1 MKQKIFL
8 LLMLAL
14 LPLSALA
21 AEVKV
26 IFSGLEKGDK
36 AILSIASGTYL
47 ASIPVSE
54 NGTFTF
60 ANVPDGKHSVKAEAT
75 GYNVMEAMTV
85 IVKNN
90 SVTPSQPL
98 KIAITKMSK
107 NPDSWT
113 FEWKEDGSP
122 SGHTTTAHR
131 NEPAEI
137 EFLGKMIVPADVPSF
152 SILKEKYNIVL
163 ANDEK
168 PWSQEYAYR
177 MVETM
182 KTLPLFYAKYKE
194 LKPAKFSLTADH
206 LADDISVVPIEG
218 GYEVRISEDAFYYA
232 NPFLVDLDG
241 KRGRLFSK
249 RLHHALTNYITDFGR
264 NISNVNDILSE
275 RFGCSILNIDYTELT
290 KPTTQEDAACF
301 QQFKPAELVSIINMF
316 EEFPDGFRK
325 VPHLK
330 YLLRRQNGHDHP
342 LYPTAAAVAWPT
354 LENGY
359 IEFMEKAF
367 GGNSQELATQRL
379 ILHEKTHFLWEHVFS
394 EEIKADWIELGGWY
408 VDPNAPEGWST
419 TKTTEFVS
427 AYAHGKNPNE
437 DMAESVA
444 DYVKNPAILMS
455 RSVGKYEFIRDRI
468 MHGVRYITTVPD
480 HLSFEVLNLWPDY
493 DFPGKIKRASITVDG
508 KPEEDKLL
516 TLEIE
521 LNDMPNI
528 EDGASHA
535 YTRITSPEFLDDGEL
550 KTQLYD
556 IHMNPLGGNNHILR
570 GSVIISKYSK
580 AGHWIAGDITTNDL
594 QGNERYEGH
603 NDCVTDFFIDNPLED
618 LYPPKYESGSLNYEL
633 TDTIL
638 AEKPCKNLKITCKIT
653 DNVGISRVVA
663 RISSDAEGFSQSVDY
678 DGVYDPTTDIVE
690 FNFPIKEFLPTAN
703 YYVSSLSIYDSANTN
718 TRIWFSESPNHEPV
732 KKIFIQTSNPDTL
745 HAEIDLNRIYVYAEP
760 THPEAPDGETKVTI
774 NFYARDN
781 ISGLGTCEYY
791 FIDPQGVRHGNYY
804 YEHRNSRTEFF
815 DGDPTVWEHYQ
826 IVHILPRGSVPG
838 RWGLASINVR
848 DKAFNE
854 YTYNF
859 LETLIFEPD
868 NDMSKYELFADMED
882 PKWLSIILSSES
894 SQHFGFKYRVIH
906 EKSGKEI
913 SGVWTGNQ
921 SAENVNV
928 RQLAHAQTAKVDIS
942 SLPDGEL
949 IVIANV
955 LDENG
960 KIETAKST
968 KFKKTA
974 GSGILESGS
983 LAYAL
988 TDTVVGDKKCQHL
1001 KVSCGLKGNARIEKI
1016 TAILQAAESPLILSE
1031 SGTVNADATQADFHF
1046 LIKDYY
1052 PSADYYVSQL
1062 DIQDGT
1068 GTQTHIEFND
1078 STGSDSVKTQY
1089 IATSNPDT
1097 TAVEI
1102 DGRRLYIYAE
1112 PDTANEGSTK
1122 VTLNFYAKDD
1132 ISGLGHCEYTFRTP
1146 TGEVTRSFSYTHR
1159 NSETPFFAGDATK
1172 WERYQLVHLLP
1183 QDSVQGRWELASLKL
1198 VDKAFNAHTY
1208 TFKDTLVFETVNTP
1222 NAYKLDADMVNAKWL
1237 SMQLSSGEDA
1247 GVTGYKYRIIH
1258 ESDSLEVTGMAD
1270 SLGSHLVDV
1279 SSLPEGQ
1286 LLVIASVQGEDG
1298 TIRTAQSAKV
1308 LKSAT
1313 GGIYQSGSL
1322 AYALTDTVVGDKKC
1336 QHLKVS
1342 CGLKGNA
1349 RIEKITATLQAAE
1362 SPLILSESGTVNAD
1376 ATQADFHFLIKDYYP
1391 SADYYVSQLD
1401 IQDGTGTH
1409 THIEFN
1415 DSSVHNPYK
1424 KIFIKTPNPDD
1435 SCVEIDVNSIY
1446 VYAEASSED
1455 EEGTKV
1461 MVNFSTRDDI
1471 SGLGTCEYTFKTP
1484 NGLTTQ
1490 AFTYEHRNSSTEFFD
1505 GDPTAWEYH
1514 QIVHFIPQ
1522 DSTQG
1527 RWELV
1532 KIRVLD
1538 KAFNEYNYIF
1548 KDKLVFETANATS
1561 ECEMN
1566 AEMIDGNWLSIALET
1581 SLSDM
1586 AGFKYRV
1593 IHEESGKEVAGS
1605 AENRQKTLVDLSKL
1619 PDGNLLVI
1627 TQILD
1632 VDGHVLTSKFAKVT
1646 KDSNVTAVNHV
1657 ASQSYTLIVNG
1668 LNIIINSHKDQNI
1681 IIANLN
1687 GQYRT
1692 YHLEEGINEIKMP
1705 QPGVY
1710 IIGGKKIV
1718 VQ

>member
-1 MKQKIFL
+1 M
-8 LLMLAL
+8 
-14 LPLSALA
+14 
-21 AEVKV
+21 
-26 IFSGLEKGDK
+26 
-36 AILSIASGTYL
+36 
-47 ASIPVSE
+47 
-54 NGTFTF
+54 
-60 ANVPDGKHSVKAEAT
+60 
-75 GYNVMEAMTV
+75 
-85 IVKNN
+85 
-90 SVTPSQPL
+90 
-98 KIAITKMSK
+98 
-107 NPDSWT
+107 
-113 FEWKEDGSP
+113 
-122 SGHTTTAHR
+122 
-131 NEPAEI
+131 
-137 EFLGKMIVPADVPSF
+137 
-152 SILKEKYNIVL
+152 
-163 ANDEK
+163 
-168 PWSQEYAYR
+168 
-177 MVETM
+177 
-182 KTLPLFYAKYKE
+182 
-194 LKPAKFSLTADH
+194 
-206 LADDISVVPIEG
+206 
-218 GYEVRISEDAFYYA
+218 
-232 NPFLVDLDG
+232 
-241 KRGRLFSK
+241 
-249 RLHHALTNYITDFGR
+249 
-264 NISNVNDILSE
+264 
-275 RFGCSILNIDYTELT
+275 
-290 KPTTQEDAACF
+290 
-301 QQFKPAELVSIINMF
+301 
-316 EEFPDGFRK
+316 
-325 VPHLK
+325 
-330 YLLRRQNGHDHP
+330 
-342 LYPTAAAVAWPT
+342 
-354 LENGY
+354 
-359 IEFMEKAF
+359 
-367 GGNSQELATQRL
+367 
-379 ILHEKTHFLWEHVFS
+379 
-394 EEIKADWIELGGWY
+394 
-408 VDPNAPEGWST
+408 
-419 TKTTEFVS
+419 
-427 AYAHGKNPNE
+427 
-437 DMAESVA
+437 
-444 DYVKNPAILMS
+444 
-455 RSVGKYEFIRDRI
+455 
-468 MHGVRYITTVPD
+468 
-480 HLSFEVLNLWPDY
+480 
-493 DFPGKIKRASITVDG
+493 
-508 KPEEDKLL
+508 
-516 TLEIE
+516 
-521 LNDMPNI
+521 
-528 EDGASHA
+528 
-535 YTRITSPEFLDDGEL
+535 
-550 KTQLYD
+550 
-556 IHMNPLGGNNHILR
+556 
-570 GSVIISKYSK
+570 
-580 AGHWIAGDITTNDL
+580 
-594 QGNERYEGH
+594 
-603 NDCVTDFFIDNPLED
+603 
-618 LYPPKYESGSLNYEL
+618 
-633 TDTIL
+633 
-638 AEKPCKNLKITCKIT
+638 
-653 DNVGISRVVA
+653 
-663 RISSDAEGFSQSVDY
+663 
-678 DGVYDPTTDIVE
+678 
-690 FNFPIKEFLPTAN
+690 
-703 YYVSSLSIYDSANTN
+703 
-718 TRIWFSESPNHEPV
+718 
-732 KKIFIQTSNPDTL
+732 
-745 HAEIDLNRIYVYAEP
+745 
-760 THPEAPDGETKVTI
+760 
-774 NFYARDN
+774 
-781 ISGLGTCEYY
+781 
-791 FIDPQGVRHGNYY
+791 
-804 YEHRNSRTEFF
+804 
-815 DGDPTVWEHYQ
+815 
-826 IVHILPRGSVPG
+826 
-838 RWGLASINVR
+838 
-848 DKAFNE
+848 
-854 YTYNF
+854 
-859 LETLIFEPD
+859 
-868 NDMSKYELFADMED
+868 
-882 PKWLSIILSSES
+882 
-894 SQHFGFKYRVIH
+894 
-906 EKSGKEI
+906 
-913 SGVWTGNQ
+913 
-921 SAENVNV
+921 
-928 RQLAHAQTAKVDIS
+928 
-942 SLPDGEL
+942 
-949 IVIANV
+949 
-955 LDENG
+955 
-960 KIETAKST
+960 
-968 KFKKTA
+968 
-974 GSGILESGS
+974 
-983 LAYAL
+983 
-988 TDTVVGDKKCQHL
+988 
-1001 KVSCGLKGNARIEKI
+1001 
-1016 TAILQAAESPLILSE
+1016 
-1031 SGTVNADATQADFHF
+1031 
-1046 LIKDYY
+1046 
-1052 PSADYYVSQL
+1052 SQL

-1089 IATSNPDT
+1089 IATLNPDT

-1132 ISGLGHCEYTFRTP
+1132 ISGLGRCEYTFRTP

-1183 QDSVQGRWELASLKL
+1183 KDSVQGRWELASLKL

-1401 IQDGTGTH
+1401 IQDGTGTQS
-1409 THIEFN
+1409 HIEFN

-1505 GDPTAWEYH
+1505 GDPTAWEHH

-1586 AGFKYRV
+1586 VGFKYRV

>member
-122 SGHTTTAHR
+122 SGHTTTAHK

-528 EDGASHA
+528 EDGASYG
-535 YTRITSPEFLDDGEL
+535 YTRITSPKFLDNGEL
-550 KTQLYD
+550 QTQFYD
-556 IHMNPLGGNNHILR
+556 IQMKPIDGNNHILK
-570 GSVIISKYSK
+570 GTAIISKFSK
-580 AGHWIAGDITTNDL
+580 AGHWTAGDITTKDL
-594 QGNERYEGH
+594 QGNQRYEGH
-603 NDCVTDFFIDNPLED
+603 NDCVTDFFIDNPMED
-618 LYPPKYESGSLNYEL
+618 LHAAQYESGSLNYEI

-638 AEKPCKNLKITCKIT
+638 EGKQFRNLKITCRVK
-653 DNVGISRVVA
+653 DDVGIESVQA

-678 DGVYDPTTDIVE
+678 FGKYNPVTEIAE
-690 FNFPIKEFLPTAN
+690 FNFPIKDFLPTAN
-703 YYVSSLSIYDSANTN
+703 YYVSGLFIKDLGKTYTEV
-718 TRIWFSESPNHEPV
+718 WFSESSQHEPV

-781 ISGLGTCEYY
+781 ISGFGQCQYY

-804 YEHRNSRTEFF
+804 YYHRNHNTEFF

-868 NDMSKYELFADMED
+868 NDMSKYELFAEMED

-983 LAYAL
+983 LAYAISSLPDGELIVIANVLDENGKIETAKSTKFKKTAGSGILESGSLAYAL

-1016 TAILQAAESPLILSE
+1016 TATLQAAESP
-1031 SGTVNADATQADFHF
+1031 
-1046 LIKDYY
+1046 
-1052 PSADYYVSQL
+1052 
-1062 DIQDGT
+1062 
-1068 GTQTHIEFND
+1068 
-1078 STGSDSVKTQY
+1078 
-1089 IATSNPDT
+1089 
-1097 TAVEI
+1097 
-1102 DGRRLYIYAE
+1102 
-1112 PDTANEGSTK
+1112 
-1122 VTLNFYAKDD
+1122 
-1132 ISGLGHCEYTFRTP
+1132 
-1146 TGEVTRSFSYTHR
+1146 
-1159 NSETPFFAGDATK
+1159 
-1172 WERYQLVHLLP
+1172 
-1183 QDSVQGRWELASLKL
+1183 
-1198 VDKAFNAHTY
+1198 
-1208 TFKDTLVFETVNTP
+1208 
-1222 NAYKLDADMVNAKWL
+1222 
-1237 SMQLSSGEDA
+1237 
-1247 GVTGYKYRIIH
+1247 
-1258 ESDSLEVTGMAD
+1258 
-1270 SLGSHLVDV
+1270 
-1279 SSLPEGQ
+1279 
-1286 LLVIASVQGEDG
+1286 
-1298 TIRTAQSAKV
+1298 
-1308 LKSAT
+1308 
-1313 GGIYQSGSL
+1313 
-1322 AYALTDTVVGDKKC
+1322 DTVVGDKKC

-1415 DSSVHNPYK
+1415 DSTGSDSV
-1424 KIFIKTPNPDD
+1424 KTQYIATSNPDTTA
-1435 SCVEIDVNSIY
+1435 VEIDGRRLYI
-1446 VYAEASSED
+1446 YAEPDTAN
-1455 EEGTKV
+1455 EGSTKV
-1461 MVNFSTRDDI
+1461 TLNFYAKDDI
-1471 SGLGTCEYTFKTP
+1471 SGLGRCEYTFRTP
-1484 NGLTTQ
+1484 TGEVTRSFSYT
-1490 AFTYEHRNSSTEFFD
+1490 HRNSETPFFA
-1505 GDPTAWEYH
+1505 GDAAKWERY
-1514 QIVHFIPQ
+1514 QLVHLLPQ
-1522 DSTQG
+1522 DSVQG
-1527 RWELV
+1527 RWELASLKLV
-1532 KIRVLD
+1532 D
-1538 KAFNEYNYIF
+1538 KAFNAHTYTF
-1548 KDKLVFETANATS
+1548 KDTLVFETSFPKTRYKA
-1561 ECEMN
+1561 
-1566 AEMIDGNWLSIALET
+1566 
-1581 SLSDM
+1581 
-1586 AGFKYRV
+1586 V
-1593 IHEESGKEVAGS
+1593 GS
-1605 AENRQKTLVDLSKL
+1605 W
-1619 PDGNLLVI
+1619 P
-1627 TQILD
+1627 
-1632 VDGHVLTSKFAKVT
+1632 
-1646 KDSNVTAVNHV
+1646 
-1657 ASQSYTLIVNG
+1657 
-1668 LNIIINSHKDQNI
+1668 
-1681 IIANLN
+1681 
-1687 GQYRT
+1687 
-1692 YHLEEGINEIKMP
+1692 P
-1705 QPGVY
+1705 
-1710 IIGGKKIV
+1710 
-1718 VQ
+1718 

>member
-26 IFSGLEKGDK
+26 ILSGLEKGDK

-168 PWSQEYAYR
+168 PWSLEYAYR

-182 KTLPLFYAKYKE
+182 KTIPTYSVSS

-249 RLHHALTNYITDFGR
+249 RLHHALVNFITDFGR
-264 NISNVNDILSE
+264 DLSAVDYILSM
-275 RFGCSILNIDYTELT
+275 RFGCSIYAIDYTELT

-508 KPEEDKLL
+508 KPEEDKLV
-516 TLEIE
+516 TMEIE

-528 EDGASHA
+528 EDGATSA
-535 YTRITSPEFLDDGEL
+535 YTRLTSPGFPDNGVL
-550 KTQLYD
+550 KTQYCD
-556 IHMNPLGGNNHILR
+556 IHLYPVDGNNHILK
-570 GSVIISKYSK
+570 GSAIISKFSK
-580 AGHWIAGDITTNDL
+580 AGHWIAGDITTKDL
-594 QGNERYEGH
+594 QGNQRYEGH
-603 NDCVTDFFIDNPLED
+603 NDCVTDFFIDNPMED

-732 KKIFIQTSNPDTL
+732 KKIFLQTSNPDTL

-781 ISGLGTCEYY
+781 ISGLGTCQYY
-791 FIDPQGVRHGNYY
+791 FIDPQGVIHGNYY

-1001 KVSCGLKGNARIEKI
+1001 KVSCCLKGNARIEKI
-1016 TAILQAAESPLILSE
+1016 TATLQAAESPLILSE
-1031 SGTVNADATQADFHF
+1031 SGTVNVDATQADFHF

-1068 GTQTHIEFND
+1068 GTHTHIEFND

-1089 IATSNPDT
+1089 IATLNPDT

-1132 ISGLGHCEYTFRTP
+1132 ISGLGRCEYTFRTP

-1172 WERYQLVHLLP
+1172 WERHQLVHLLP
-1183 QDSVQGRWELASLKL
+1183 KDSVQGRWELASLKL

-1362 SPLILSESGTVNAD
+1362 SPLILSESATVNAD

-1401 IQDGTGTH
+1401 IQDGTGTQS
-1409 THIEFN
+1409 HIEFN

-1505 GDPTAWEYH
+1505 GDPTAWEHH

>member
-342 LYPTAAAVAWPT
+342 LYPEAAAVAWPT

-535 YTRITSPEFLDDGEL
+535 FTRITSPEFLDDGEL

-580 AGHWIAGDITTNDL
+580 AGHWIAGDIKTIDL

-663 RISSDAEGFSQSVDY
+663 RISSDAVGFSQSVDY

-703 YYVSSLSIYDSANTN
+703 YYVSSLSIYDSAKTN
-718 TRIWFSESPNHEPV
+718 TTIWFSESPNHEPV
-732 KKIFIQTSNPDTL
+732 KKIFIQTSNPDTV

-983 LAYAL
+983 L
-988 TDTVVGDKKCQHL
+988 V
-1001 KVSCGLKGNARIEKI
+1001 
-1016 TAILQAAESPLILSE
+1016 
-1031 SGTVNADATQADFHF
+1031 
-1046 LIKDYY
+1046 
-1052 PSADYYVSQL
+1052 
-1062 DIQDGT
+1062 
-1068 GTQTHIEFND
+1068 
-1078 STGSDSVKTQY
+1078 
-1089 IATSNPDT
+1089 
-1097 TAVEI
+1097 
-1102 DGRRLYIYAE
+1102 
-1112 PDTANEGSTK
+1112 
-1122 VTLNFYAKDD
+1122 
-1132 ISGLGHCEYTFRTP
+1132 
-1146 TGEVTRSFSYTHR
+1146 
-1159 NSETPFFAGDATK
+1159 
-1172 WERYQLVHLLP
+1172 
-1183 QDSVQGRWELASLKL
+1183 
-1198 VDKAFNAHTY
+1198 
-1208 TFKDTLVFETVNTP
+1208 
-1222 NAYKLDADMVNAKWL
+1222 
-1237 SMQLSSGEDA
+1237 
-1247 GVTGYKYRIIH
+1247 
-1258 ESDSLEVTGMAD
+1258 
-1270 SLGSHLVDV
+1270 
-1279 SSLPEGQ
+1279 
-1286 LLVIASVQGEDG
+1286 
-1298 TIRTAQSAKV
+1298 
-1308 LKSAT
+1308 
-1313 GGIYQSGSL
+1313 
-1322 AYALTDTVVGDKKC
+1322 YALTDTVVGDKKC

-1362 SPLILSESGTVNAD
+1362 SPLILSESGMVNAD

-1505 GDPTAWEYH
+1505 GDPTAWEHH

>member
-26 IFSGLEKGDK
+26 ILSGLEKGDK

-168 PWSQEYAYR
+168 PWSLEYAYR

-182 KTLPLFYAKYKE
+182 KTIPTYSVSS

-249 RLHHALTNYITDFGR
+249 RLHHALVNFITDFGR
-264 NISNVNDILSE
+264 DLSAVDYILSM
-275 RFGCSILNIDYTELT
+275 RFGCSIYAIDYTELT

-508 KPEEDKLL
+508 KPEEDKLV
-516 TLEIE
+516 TMEIE

-528 EDGASHA
+528 EDGATSA
-535 YTRITSPEFLDDGEL
+535 YTRLTSPGFPDNGVL
-550 KTQLYD
+550 KTQYCD
-556 IHMNPLGGNNHILR
+556 IHLYPVDGNNHILK
-570 GSVIISKYSK
+570 GSAIISKFSK
-580 AGHWIAGDITTNDL
+580 AGHWIAGDITTKDL
-594 QGNERYEGH
+594 QGNQRYEGH
-603 NDCVTDFFIDNPLED
+603 NDCVTDFFIDNPMED

-703 YYVSSLSIYDSANTN
+703 YYVSSLDINDAAGT
-718 TRIWFSESPNHEPV
+718 TTGIGFSESSNHEPV

-781 ISGLGTCEYY
+781 ISGLGQCQYY
-791 FIDPQGVRHGNYY
+791 FIDPQGVIHGNYY
-804 YEHRNSRTEFF
+804 YYHRNFRTEFF

-1016 TAILQAAESPLILSE
+1016 TA
-1031 SGTVNADATQADFHF
+1031 
-1046 LIKDYY
+1046 
-1052 PSADYYVSQL
+1052 
-1062 DIQDGT
+1062 
-1068 GTQTHIEFND
+1068 
-1078 STGSDSVKTQY
+1078 
-1089 IATSNPDT
+1089 
-1097 TAVEI
+1097 
-1102 DGRRLYIYAE
+1102 
-1112 PDTANEGSTK
+1112 
-1122 VTLNFYAKDD
+1122 
-1132 ISGLGHCEYTFRTP
+1132 
-1146 TGEVTRSFSYTHR
+1146 
-1159 NSETPFFAGDATK
+1159 
-1172 WERYQLVHLLP
+1172 
-1183 QDSVQGRWELASLKL
+1183 
-1198 VDKAFNAHTY
+1198 
-1208 TFKDTLVFETVNTP
+1208 
-1222 NAYKLDADMVNAKWL
+1222 
-1237 SMQLSSGEDA
+1237 
-1247 GVTGYKYRIIH
+1247 
-1258 ESDSLEVTGMAD
+1258 
-1270 SLGSHLVDV
+1270 
-1279 SSLPEGQ
+1279 
-1286 LLVIASVQGEDG
+1286 
-1298 TIRTAQSAKV
+1298 
-1308 LKSAT
+1308 
-1313 GGIYQSGSL
+1313 
-1322 AYALTDTVVGDKKC
+1322 
-1336 QHLKVS
+1336 
-1342 CGLKGNA
+1342 
-1349 RIEKITATLQAAE
+1349 TLQAAE

-1505 GDPTAWEYH
+1505 GDPTAWEHH

>member
-122 SGHTTTAHR
+122 SGHTTTAHK

-342 LYPTAAAVAWPT
+342 LYQDAAAVAWPT

-508 KPEEDKLL
+508 KPEEDKLV
-516 TLEIE
+516 TMEIE

-528 EDGASHA
+528 EDGASRA
-535 YTRITSPEFLDDGEL
+535 YTRITSSNFVENGVMKSQYIDLQMYPITGS
-550 KTQLYD
+550 Q
-556 IHMNPLGGNNHILR
+556 HILR
-570 GSVIISKYSK
+570 GSATISKYSK

-603 NDCVTDFFIDNPLED
+603 NDCVTDFFINNPLED
-618 LYPPKYESGSLNYEL
+618 LHTSKYESGSLNYEL

-638 AEKPCKNLKITCKIT
+638 EETPCRNLKITCKIT
-653 DNVGISRVVA
+653 DNIGIKRVIA
-663 RISSDAEGFSQSVDY
+663 RFSSDAVGFSQSVDY
-678 DGVYDPTTDIVE
+678 DGVYDSITDMAE
-690 FNFPIKEFLPTAN
+690 FNIPLKEFLPIAN
-703 YYVSSLSIYDSANTN
+703 YYVS
-718 TRIWFSESPNHEPV
+718 RICILDVADTWTYINFSESPNHEPV
-732 KKIFIQTSNPDTL
+732 KKIFIQTSNPDTV

-781 ISGLGTCEYY
+781 ISGLGRCDYY

-804 YEHRNSRTEFF
+804 YQHRNFHTEFF

-838 RWGLASINVR
+838 RWGLASISVE

-1016 TAILQAAESPLILSE
+1016 TATLQAAESPLILCE

-1068 GTQTHIEFND
+1068 GTHTHIEFND

-1122 VTLNFYAKDD
+1122 VTLNFYTKDD

-1172 WERYQLVHLLP
+1172 WERHQLVHLLP
-1183 QDSVQGRWELASLKL
+1183 KESVQGRWELASLKL

-1313 GGIYQSGSL
+1313 GGIYQNGSL
-1322 AYALTDTVVGDKKC
+1322 AYALMDTVVGDKKC

-1342 CGLKGNA
+1342 CCLKGNA

-1362 SPLILSESGTVNAD
+1362 SPLILCESGTVNAD

-1401 IQDGTGTH
+1401 IQDGTGTQ

-1505 GDPTAWEYH
+1505 GDPTAWEHH

>member
-26 IFSGLEKGDK
+26 ILSGLEKGDK

-122 SGHTTTAHR
+122 SGHTTTAHK

-168 PWSQEYAYR
+168 PWSLEYAYR

-182 KTLPLFYAKYKE
+182 KTIPTYSVSS

-249 RLHHALTNYITDFGR
+249 RLHHALVNFITDFGR
-264 NISNVNDILSE
+264 DLSAVNNILYM

-528 EDGASHA
+528 EDGASYG
-535 YTRITSPEFLDDGEL
+535 YTRITSPKFLDNGEL
-550 KTQLYD
+550 QTQFYD
-556 IHMNPLGGNNHILR
+556 IQMKPIDGNNHILK
-570 GSVIISKYSK
+570 GTAIISKFSK
-580 AGHWIAGDITTNDL
+580 AGHWTAGDITTKDL
-594 QGNERYEGH
+594 QGNQRYEGH
-603 NDCVTDFFIDNPLED
+603 NDCVTDFFIDNPMED
-618 LYPPKYESGSLNYEL
+618 LHAAQYESGSLNYEI

-638 AEKPCKNLKITCKIT
+638 EGKQFRNLKITCRVK
-653 DNVGISRVVA
+653 DDVGIESVQA

-678 DGVYDPTTDIVE
+678 FGKYNPVTEIAE
-690 FNFPIKEFLPTAN
+690 FNFPIKDFLPTAN
-703 YYVSSLSIYDSANTN
+703 YYVSGLFIKDLGKTYTEV
-718 TRIWFSESPNHEPV
+718 WFSESSQHEPV

-781 ISGLGTCEYY
+781 ISGFGQCQYY

-804 YEHRNSRTEFF
+804 YYHRNHNTEFF

-868 NDMSKYELFADMED
+868 NDMSKYELFAEMED

-1016 TAILQAAESPLILSE
+1016 TATLQAAESPLILSE

-1068 GTQTHIEFND
+1068 GTQ
-1078 STGSDSVKTQY
+1078 
-1089 IATSNPDT
+1089 
-1097 TAVEI
+1097 
-1102 DGRRLYIYAE
+1102 
-1112 PDTANEGSTK
+1112 
-1122 VTLNFYAKDD
+1122 
-1132 ISGLGHCEYTFRTP
+1132 
-1146 TGEVTRSFSYTHR
+1146 
-1159 NSETPFFAGDATK
+1159 
-1172 WERYQLVHLLP
+1172 
-1183 QDSVQGRWELASLKL
+1183 
-1198 VDKAFNAHTY
+1198 
-1208 TFKDTLVFETVNTP
+1208 
-1222 NAYKLDADMVNAKWL
+1222 
-1237 SMQLSSGEDA
+1237 
-1247 GVTGYKYRIIH
+1247 
-1258 ESDSLEVTGMAD
+1258 
-1270 SLGSHLVDV
+1270 
-1279 SSLPEGQ
+1279 
-1286 LLVIASVQGEDG
+1286 
-1298 TIRTAQSAKV
+1298 
-1308 LKSAT
+1308 
-1313 GGIYQSGSL
+1313 
-1322 AYALTDTVVGDKKC
+1322 
-1336 QHLKVS
+1336 
-1342 CGLKGNA
+1342 
-1349 RIEKITATLQAAE
+1349 
-1362 SPLILSESGTVNAD
+1362 
-1376 ATQADFHFLIKDYYP
+1376 
-1391 SADYYVSQLD
+1391 
-1401 IQDGTGTH
+1401 

-1505 GDPTAWEYH
+1505 GDPTAWEHH

>member
-122 SGHTTTAHR
+122 SGHTTTAHK

-264 NISNVNDILSE
+264 NISIVNDILSE

-508 KPEEDKLL
+508 KPEEDKLV
-516 TLEIE
+516 TMEIE

-528 EDGASHA
+528 EDGASRA
-535 YTRITSPEFLDDGEL
+535 YTRITSPNFVENGVMKSQYIDLQMYPITGS
-550 KTQLYD
+550 Q
-556 IHMNPLGGNNHILR
+556 HILR
-570 GSVIISKYSK
+570 GSATISKYSK

-603 NDCVTDFFIDNPLED
+603 NDCVTDFFINNPLED
-618 LYPPKYESGSLNYEL
+618 LHTSKYESGSLNYEL

-638 AEKPCKNLKITCKIT
+638 EETPCRNLKITCKIT
-653 DNVGISRVVA
+653 DNIGIKRVIA
-663 RISSDAEGFSQSVDY
+663 RISSDAVGFSQSVDY
-678 DGVYDPTTDIVE
+678 DGVYDSITDMAE
-690 FNFPIKEFLPTAN
+690 FNIPLKEFLPIAN
-703 YYVSSLSIYDSANTN
+703 YYVS
-718 TRIWFSESPNHEPV
+718 RICILDVADTWTYINFSESPNHEPV
-732 KKIFIQTSNPDTL
+732 KKIFIQTSNPDTV

-781 ISGLGTCEYY
+781 ISGLGRCDYY

-804 YEHRNSRTEFF
+804 YQHRNFHTEFF

-838 RWGLASINVR
+838 RWGLASISVE

-906 EKSGKEI
+906 EKSGKEV
-913 SGVWTGNQ
+913 SGVWTANQ

-983 LAYAL
+983 LVYAL

-1016 TAILQAAESPLILSE
+1016 TATLQAAESPLILSE

-1132 ISGLGHCEYTFRTP
+1132 ISGLGRCEYTFRTP

-1172 WERYQLVHLLP
+1172 WERHQLVHLLP
-1183 QDSVQGRWELASLKL
+1183 KESVQGRWELASLKL

-1270 SLGSHLVDV
+1270 SLGTHLVDV

-1313 GGIYQSGSL
+1313 GGIYQNGSL
-1322 AYALTDTVVGDKKC
+1322 AYALMDTVVGDKKC

-1342 CGLKGNA
+1342 CCLKGNA
-1349 RIEKITATLQAAE
+1349 RIEKITVTLQAAE
-1362 SPLILSESGTVNAD
+1362 SPLILCESGTVNAD

-1401 IQDGTGTH
+1401 IQDGTGTQ

-1471 SGLGTCEYTFKTP
+1471 SGLATCEYTFKTP

-1505 GDPTAWEYH
+1505 GDPTAWEHH

-1561 ECEMN
+1561 ECKMN

-1581 SLSDM
+1581 SQSDM

-1646 KDSNVTAVNHV
+1646 KDSNVTAVNRV
-1657 ASQSYTLIVNG
+1657 DSQSYTLIVNG

-1692 YHLEEGINEIKMP
+1692 YHLEEGINEIQMP

>member
-26 IFSGLEKGDK
+26 ILSGLEKGDK

-90 SVTPSQPL
+90 SVTPSQSL

-122 SGHTTTAHR
+122 SGHTTTAHK

-168 PWSQEYAYR
+168 PWSLEYAYR

-182 KTLPLFYAKYKE
+182 KTIPTYSVSS

-249 RLHHALTNYITDFGR
+249 RLHHALVNFITDFGR
-264 NISNVNDILSE
+264 DLSAVDYILSM
-275 RFGCSILNIDYTELT
+275 RFGCSIYAIDYTELT

-508 KPEEDKLL
+508 KPEEDKLV
-516 TLEIE
+516 TMEIE

-528 EDGASHA
+528 EDGATSA
-535 YTRITSPEFLDDGEL
+535 YTRLTSPGFPDNGVL
-550 KTQLYD
+550 KTQYCD
-556 IHMNPLGGNNHILR
+556 IHLYPVDGNNHILK
-570 GSVIISKYSK
+570 GSAIISKFSK
-580 AGHWIAGDITTNDL
+580 AGHWIAGDITTKDL
-594 QGNERYEGH
+594 QGNQRYEGH
-603 NDCVTDFFIDNPLED
+603 NDCVTDFFIDNPMED

-703 YYVSSLSIYDSANTN
+703 YYVSSLDINDAAGT
-718 TRIWFSESPNHEPV
+718 TTGIGFSESPNHEPV

-781 ISGLGTCEYY
+781 ISGLGQCQYY
-791 FIDPQGVRHGNYY
+791 FIDPQGVIHGNYY
-804 YEHRNSRTEFF
+804 YYHRNFRTEFF

-1016 TAILQAAESPLILSE
+1016 TATLQAAESPLILSE

-1068 GTQTHIEFND
+1068 GTHTHIEFND

-1172 WERYQLVHLLP
+1172 WERHQLVHLLP
-1183 QDSVQGRWELASLKL
+1183 KDSVQGRWELASLKL

-1237 SMQLSSGEDA
+1237 SMQLSSGENA

-1270 SLGSHLVDV
+1270 SLGTHLVDV

-1349 RIEKITATLQAAE
+1349 RIEKITVTLQAAE
-1362 SPLILSESGTVNAD
+1362 SSLILCESGTVNAD

-1401 IQDGTGTH
+1401 IQDGTGTQ

-1505 GDPTAWEYH
+1505 GDPTAWEHH

>member
-26 IFSGLEKGDK
+26 ILSGLEKGDK

-90 SVTPSQPL
+90 SVTLSQPL

-122 SGHTTTAHR
+122 SGHTTTAHK

-168 PWSQEYAYR
+168 PWSLEYAYR

-182 KTLPLFYAKYKE
+182 KTIPTYSVSS

-249 RLHHALTNYITDFGR
+249 RLHHALVNFITDFGR
-264 NISNVNDILSE
+264 DLSAVDYILSM
-275 RFGCSILNIDYTELT
+275 RFGCSIYAIDYTELT

-342 LYPTAAAVAWPT
+342 LYPKAAAVAWPT

-508 KPEEDKLL
+508 KPEEDKLV
-516 TLEIE
+516 TMEIE

-528 EDGASHA
+528 EDGATSA
-535 YTRITSPEFLDDGEL
+535 YTRLTSPGFPDNGVL
-550 KTQLYD
+550 KTQYCD
-556 IHMNPLGGNNHILR
+556 IHLYPVDGNNHILK
-570 GSVIISKYSK
+570 GSAIISKFSK
-580 AGHWIAGDITTNDL
+580 AGHWIAGDITTKDL
-594 QGNERYEGH
+594 QGNQRYEGH
-603 NDCVTDFFIDNPLED
+603 NDCVTDFFIDNPMED

-638 AEKPCKNLKITCKIT
+638 AEKPCKNLKITCKIS

-703 YYVSSLSIYDSANTN
+703 YYVSSLDINDAAGT
-718 TRIWFSESPNHEPV
+718 TTGIGFSESSNHEPV

-781 ISGLGTCEYY
+781 ISGLGTCQYY
-791 FIDPQGVRHGNYY
+791 FIDPQGVIHGNYY

-1016 TAILQAAESPLILSE
+1016 TATLQAAESPLILSE

-1068 GTQTHIEFND
+1068 GTHTHIEFND
-1078 STGSDSVKTQY
+1078 SIGSDSVKTQY

-1122 VTLNFYAKDD
+1122 ITLNFYAKDD

-1172 WERYQLVHLLP
+1172 WERHQLVHLLP
-1183 QDSVQGRWELASLKL
+1183 KDSVQGRWELASLKL

-1208 TFKDTLVFETVNTP
+1208 IFKFKDTLVFETVNTP

-1237 SMQLSSGEDA
+1237 SMQFLSGEDA

-1362 SPLILSESGTVNAD
+1362 SPLILCESGTVNAD

-1505 GDPTAWEYH
+1505 GDPTAWEHH

>member
-26 IFSGLEKGDK
+26 ILSGLEKGDK

-168 PWSQEYAYR
+168 PWSLEYAYR

-182 KTLPLFYAKYKE
+182 KTIPTYSVSS

-249 RLHHALTNYITDFGR
+249 RLHHALVNFITDFGR
-264 NISNVNDILSE
+264 DLSAVDYILSM
-275 RFGCSILNIDYTELT
+275 RFGCSIYAIDYTELT

-508 KPEEDKLL
+508 KPEEDKLV
-516 TLEIE
+516 TMEIE

-528 EDGASHA
+528 EDGATSA
-535 YTRITSPEFLDDGEL
+535 YTRLTSPGFPDNGVL
-550 KTQLYD
+550 KTQYCD
-556 IHMNPLGGNNHILR
+556 IHLYPVDGNNHILK
-570 GSVIISKYSK
+570 GSAIISKFSK
-580 AGHWIAGDITTNDL
+580 AGHWIAGDITTKDL
-594 QGNERYEGH
+594 QGNQRYEGH
-603 NDCVTDFFIDNPLED
+603 NDCVTDFFIDNPMED

-732 KKIFIQTSNPDTL
+732 KKIFLQTSNPDTL

-781 ISGLGTCEYY
+781 ISGLGTCQYY
-791 FIDPQGVRHGNYY
+791 FIDPQGVIHGNYY

-1001 KVSCGLKGNARIEKI
+1001 KVSCCLKGNARIEKI
-1016 TAILQAAESPLILSE
+1016 TATLQAAESPLILSE
-1031 SGTVNADATQADFHF
+1031 SGTVNVDATQADFHF

-1068 GTQTHIEFND
+1068 GTHTHIEFND

-1132 ISGLGHCEYTFRTP
+1132 ISGLGRCEYTFRTP

-1172 WERYQLVHLLP
+1172 WERHQLVHLLP
-1183 QDSVQGRWELASLKL
+1183 KDSVQGRWELASLKL

-1401 IQDGTGTH
+1401 IQDGTGTQS
-1409 THIEFN
+1409 HIEFN

-1505 GDPTAWEYH
+1505 GDPTAWEHH

>member
-26 IFSGLEKGDK
+26 ILSGLEKGDK

-168 PWSQEYAYR
+168 PWSLEYAYR

-182 KTLPLFYAKYKE
+182 KTIPTYSVSS

-249 RLHHALTNYITDFGR
+249 RLHHALVNFITDFGR
-264 NISNVNDILSE
+264 DLSAVDYILSM
-275 RFGCSILNIDYTELT
+275 RFGCSIYAIDYTELT

-508 KPEEDKLL
+508 KPEEDKLV
-516 TLEIE
+516 TMEIE

-528 EDGASHA
+528 EDGATSA
-535 YTRITSPEFLDDGEL
+535 YTRLTSPGFPDNGVL
-550 KTQLYD
+550 KTQYCD
-556 IHMNPLGGNNHILR
+556 IHLYPVDGNNHILK
-570 GSVIISKYSK
+570 GSAIISKFSK
-580 AGHWIAGDITTNDL
+580 AGHWIAGDITTKDL
-594 QGNERYEGH
+594 QGNQRYEGH
-603 NDCVTDFFIDNPLED
+603 NDCVTDFFIDNPMED

-732 KKIFIQTSNPDTL
+732 KKIFLQTSNPDTL

-781 ISGLGTCEYY
+781 ISGLGTCQYY
-791 FIDPQGVRHGNYY
+791 FIDPQGVIHGNYY

-1001 KVSCGLKGNARIEKI
+1001 KVSCCLKGNARIEKI
-1016 TAILQAAESPLILSE
+1016 TATLQAAESPLILSE
-1031 SGTVNADATQADFHF
+1031 SGTVNVDATQADFHF

-1068 GTQTHIEFND
+1068 GTHTHIEFND

-1132 ISGLGHCEYTFRTP
+1132 ISGLGRCEYTFRTP

-1172 WERYQLVHLLP
+1172 WERHQLVHLLP
-1183 QDSVQGRWELASLKL
+1183 KDSVQGRWELASLKL

-1270 SLGSHLVDV
+1270 SLGTHLVDV

-1362 SPLILSESGTVNAD
+1362 SPLILSESATVNAD

-1401 IQDGTGTH
+1401 IQDGTGTQS
-1409 THIEFN
+1409 HIEFN

-1505 GDPTAWEYH
+1505 GDPTAWEHH

>member
-1 MKQKIFL
+1 
-8 LLMLAL
+8 
-14 LPLSALA
+14 
-21 AEVKV
+21 
-26 IFSGLEKGDK
+26 
-36 AILSIASGTYL
+36 
-47 ASIPVSE
+47 
-54 NGTFTF
+54 
-60 ANVPDGKHSVKAEAT
+60 
-75 GYNVMEAMTV
+75 
-85 IVKNN
+85 
-90 SVTPSQPL
+90 
-98 KIAITKMSK
+98 
-107 NPDSWT
+107 
-113 FEWKEDGSP
+113 
-122 SGHTTTAHR
+122 
-131 NEPAEI
+131 
-137 EFLGKMIVPADVPSF
+137 
-152 SILKEKYNIVL
+152 
-163 ANDEK
+163 
-168 PWSQEYAYR
+168 
-177 MVETM
+177 
-182 KTLPLFYAKYKE
+182 
-194 LKPAKFSLTADH
+194 
-206 LADDISVVPIEG
+206 
-218 GYEVRISEDAFYYA
+218 
-232 NPFLVDLDG
+232 
-241 KRGRLFSK
+241 
-249 RLHHALTNYITDFGR
+249 
-264 NISNVNDILSE
+264 
-275 RFGCSILNIDYTELT
+275 
-290 KPTTQEDAACF
+290 
-301 QQFKPAELVSIINMF
+301 MF

-580 AGHWIAGDITTNDL
+580 AGHWIAGDIKTTDL

-663 RISSDAEGFSQSVDY
+663 RISSDAVGFSQSVDY

-703 YYVSSLSIYDSANTN
+703 YYVSSLFIYDSAETN
-718 TRIWFSESPNHEPV
+718 TTIWFSESPNHEPV
-732 KKIFIQTSNPDTL
+732 KKIFIQTSNPDTV

-983 LAYAL
+983 LVYAL

-1016 TAILQAAESPLILSE
+1016 TATLQAAESPLILSE

-1122 VTLNFYAKDD
+1122 VTLNFYTKDD

-1172 WERYQLVHLLP
+1172 WERHQLVHLLP
-1183 QDSVQGRWELASLKL
+1183 KESVQGRWELASLKL

-1270 SLGSHLVDV
+1270 SLGTHLVDV

-1401 IQDGTGTH
+1401 IQDGTGTQ

-1505 GDPTAWEYH
+1505 GDPTAWEHH

-1668 LNIIINSHKDQNI
+1668 LNIIINSHKEQNI

>member
-26 IFSGLEKGDK
+26 ILSGLEKGDK

-168 PWSQEYAYR
+168 PWSLEYAYR

-182 KTLPLFYAKYKE
+182 KTIPTYSVSS

-249 RLHHALTNYITDFGR
+249 RLHHALVNFITDFGR
-264 NISNVNDILSE
+264 DLSAVDYILSM
-275 RFGCSILNIDYTELT
+275 RFGCSIYAIDYTELT

-508 KPEEDKLL
+508 KPEEDKLV
-516 TLEIE
+516 TMEIE

-528 EDGASHA
+528 EDGATSA
-535 YTRITSPEFLDDGEL
+535 YTRLTSPGFPDNGVL
-550 KTQLYD
+550 KTQYCD
-556 IHMNPLGGNNHILR
+556 IHLYPVDGNNHILK
-570 GSVIISKYSK
+570 GSAIISKFSK
-580 AGHWIAGDITTNDL
+580 AGHWIAGDITTKDL
-594 QGNERYEGH
+594 QGNQRYEGH
-603 NDCVTDFFIDNPLED
+603 NDCVTDFFIDNPMED

-732 KKIFIQTSNPDTL
+732 KKIFLQTSNPDTL

-781 ISGLGTCEYY
+781 ISGLGTCQYY
-791 FIDPQGVRHGNYY
+791 FIDPQGVIHGNYY

-1001 KVSCGLKGNARIEKI
+1001 KVSCCLKGNARIEKI
-1016 TAILQAAESPLILSE
+1016 TATLQAAESPLILSE
-1031 SGTVNADATQADFHF
+1031 SGTVNVDATQADFHF

-1068 GTQTHIEFND
+1068 GTHTHIEFND

-1132 ISGLGHCEYTFRTP
+1132 ISGLGRCEYTFRTP

-1172 WERYQLVHLLP
+1172 WERHQLVHLLP
-1183 QDSVQGRWELASLKL
+1183 KDSVQGRWELASLKL

-1362 SPLILSESGTVNAD
+1362 SPLILSESATVNAD

-1401 IQDGTGTH
+1401 IQDGTGTQS
-1409 THIEFN
+1409 HIEFN

-1505 GDPTAWEYH
+1505 GDPTAWEHH

>member
-26 IFSGLEKGDK
+26 ILSGLEKGDK

-122 SGHTTTAHR
+122 SGHTTTAHK

-342 LYPTAAAVAWPT
+342 LYPDAAAVAWPT

-367 GGNSQELATQRL
+367 GGNSLELATQRL

-408 VDPNAPEGWST
+408 VDPNVPEGWST

-493 DFPGKIKRASITVDG
+493 DFPGKIKRASIIVDG

-663 RISSDAEGFSQSVDY
+663 RISSDAVGFSQSVDY

-703 YYVSSLSIYDSANTN
+703 YYVSSLFIYDSANTN
-718 TRIWFSESPNHEPV
+718 TTIWFSESPNHEPV

-868 NDMSKYELFADMED
+868 NDMSKYELFADMEA

-1016 TAILQAAESPLILSE
+1016 TATLQAAESPLILSE

-1068 GTQTHIEFND
+1068 GTQ
-1078 STGSDSVKTQY
+1078 
-1089 IATSNPDT
+1089 
-1097 TAVEI
+1097 
-1102 DGRRLYIYAE
+1102 
-1112 PDTANEGSTK
+1112 
-1122 VTLNFYAKDD
+1122 
-1132 ISGLGHCEYTFRTP
+1132 
-1146 TGEVTRSFSYTHR
+1146 
-1159 NSETPFFAGDATK
+1159 
-1172 WERYQLVHLLP
+1172 
-1183 QDSVQGRWELASLKL
+1183 
-1198 VDKAFNAHTY
+1198 
-1208 TFKDTLVFETVNTP
+1208 
-1222 NAYKLDADMVNAKWL
+1222 
-1237 SMQLSSGEDA
+1237 
-1247 GVTGYKYRIIH
+1247 
-1258 ESDSLEVTGMAD
+1258 
-1270 SLGSHLVDV
+1270 
-1279 SSLPEGQ
+1279 
-1286 LLVIASVQGEDG
+1286 
-1298 TIRTAQSAKV
+1298 
-1308 LKSAT
+1308 
-1313 GGIYQSGSL
+1313 
-1322 AYALTDTVVGDKKC
+1322 
-1336 QHLKVS
+1336 
-1342 CGLKGNA
+1342 
-1349 RIEKITATLQAAE
+1349 
-1362 SPLILSESGTVNAD
+1362 
-1376 ATQADFHFLIKDYYP
+1376 
-1391 SADYYVSQLD
+1391 
-1401 IQDGTGTH
+1401 

-1505 GDPTAWEYH
+1505 GDPTAWEHH

>member
-122 SGHTTTAHR
+122 SGHTTTAHK

-342 LYPTAAAVAWPT
+342 LYPDAAAVAWPT

-580 AGHWIAGDITTNDL
+580 AGHWIAGDIKTTDF

-663 RISSDAEGFSQSVDY
+663 RISSDAVGFSQSVDY

-703 YYVSSLSIYDSANTN
+703 YYVSSLSIYDSAKTN
-718 TRIWFSESPNHEPV
+718 TTIWFSESPNHEPV

-781 ISGLGTCEYY
+781 ISGLGTCQYY
-791 FIDPQGVRHGNYY
+791 FIDPQGVIHGNYY

-1016 TAILQAAESPLILSE
+1016 TATLQAAESPLILSE

-1078 STGSDSVKTQY
+1078 S
-1089 IATSNPDT
+1089 
-1097 TAVEI
+1097 
-1102 DGRRLYIYAE
+1102 
-1112 PDTANEGSTK
+1112 
-1122 VTLNFYAKDD
+1122 
-1132 ISGLGHCEYTFRTP
+1132 
-1146 TGEVTRSFSYTHR
+1146 
-1159 NSETPFFAGDATK
+1159 
-1172 WERYQLVHLLP
+1172 
-1183 QDSVQGRWELASLKL
+1183 
-1198 VDKAFNAHTY
+1198 
-1208 TFKDTLVFETVNTP
+1208 
-1222 NAYKLDADMVNAKWL
+1222 
-1237 SMQLSSGEDA
+1237 
-1247 GVTGYKYRIIH
+1247 
-1258 ESDSLEVTGMAD
+1258 
-1270 SLGSHLVDV
+1270 
-1279 SSLPEGQ
+1279 
-1286 LLVIASVQGEDG
+1286 
-1298 TIRTAQSAKV
+1298 
-1308 LKSAT
+1308 
-1313 GGIYQSGSL
+1313 
-1322 AYALTDTVVGDKKC
+1322 
-1336 QHLKVS
+1336 
-1342 CGLKGNA
+1342 
-1349 RIEKITATLQAAE
+1349 
-1362 SPLILSESGTVNAD
+1362 
-1376 ATQADFHFLIKDYYP
+1376 
-1391 SADYYVSQLD
+1391 
-1401 IQDGTGTH
+1401 
-1409 THIEFN
+1409 
-1415 DSSVHNPYK
+1415 SVHNPYK
-1424 KIFIKTPNPDD
+1424 KIFINTPNPDD

-1505 GDPTAWEYH
+1505 GDPTAWEHH